1 MFLMDQKGGTK
12 SLDEGEA
19 SLSWYCIGT
28 INTTVQRH
36 FVSSHDSKLLQS
48 SE

>member
-1 MFLMDQKGGTK
+1 MFLMDQKGGNK
-12 SLDEGEA
+12 SLDEGETHC
-19 SLSWYCIGT
+19 LSRS

-36 FVSSHDSKLLQS
+36 FVSSHDSKAQS